1 MELKAFFYIFIKKGR
16 EKMDKRK
23 VIIDCDPGIDD
34 SLAIILAL
42 KSKELEVKGITIV
55 SGNVHGKK
63 GAENALK
70 ILKELNRLDIQVYLG
85 ECEPMERKLITAE
98 DTHGSDGLGESFL
111 PRVEEVTYKEGA
123 VNFILDELKS
133 EDITIIALGPLTN
146 IAKALEK
153 DCEVTRKMKEL
164 VLMGGAFKSFGNCS
178 QVAEFNFWVDPHGVE
193 KVFKELKR
201 KITMVGLDVTRQ
213 CVLTPNYIEM
223 IRQFNEPLGE
233 LIVKITKF
241 YVDFHWNQERT
252 LGCVINDPL
261 AVAYFIDPELCSGK
275 EYFVDIVTEG
285 KAIGMTLVDEG
296 DFYREK
302 PNCLVLTEVNSKGFM
317 EMFLT
322 RIFPKHKEDIIAV
335 LNNSKYGLN

>member
-1 MELKAFFYIFIKKGR
+1 
-16 EKMDKRK
+16 
-23 VIIDCDPGIDD
+23 
-34 SLAIILAL
+34 
-42 KSKELEVKGITIV
+42 
-55 SGNVHGKK
+55 
-63 GAENALK
+63 
-70 ILKELNRLDIQVYLG
+70 
-85 ECEPMERKLITAE
+85 TAE

-123 VNFILDELKS
+123 VDFILDELKS
-133 EDITIIALGPLTN
+133 EDITVIALGPLTN
-146 IAKALEK
+146 IAKALER
-153 DCEVTRKMKEL
+153 DCVGIRKMKEL
-164 VLMGGAFKSFGNCS
+164 VLMGGTFKSFGNCS

-261 AVAYFIDPELCSGK
+261 AVAYFINSELCSGK
-275 EYFVDIVTEG
+275 EYFVDVVTEG

-296 DFYREK
+296 NFYREK
-302 PNCLVLTEVNSKGFM
+302 PNCLVLSEVNSKGFM

-322 RIFPKHKEDIIAV
+322 RIFPNHKEDIISV

>member
-1 MELKAFFYIFIKKGR
+1 MSKK
-16 EKMDKRK
+16 K

-42 KSKELEVKGITIV
+42 KSEELEVKGITIV

-70 ILKELNRLDIQVYLG
+70 ILKELDRLDIPVYLG
-85 ECEPMERKLITAE
+85 ECNPIERELITAE
-98 DTHGSDGLGESFL
+98 D
-111 PRVEEVTYKEGA
+111 KEGA
-123 VNFILDELKS
+123 VDFILNELKS
-133 EDITIIALGPLTN
+133 EDITVIALGPLTN
-146 IAKALEK
+146 IAKALER
-153 DCEVTRKMKEL
+153 DCVGIRKIKEL
-164 VLMGGAFKSFGNCS
+164 ILMGGAFKSFGNCS
-178 QVAEFNFWVDPHGVE
+178 QVAEFNFWVDPHAVE

-223 IRQFNEPLGE
+223 IKQFNEPLGD
-233 LIVKITKF
+233 LIVNITRF
-241 YVDFHWNQERT
+241 YVDFHWIQERT

-261 AVAYFIDPELCSGK
+261 AVAYFINPELCLGK

-296 DFYREK
+296 NFYREK

-322 RIFPKHKEDIIAV
+322 RIFPNHKNDVISV

>member
-1 MELKAFFYIFIKKGR
+1 MVKK
-16 EKMDKRK
+16 K

-34 SLAIILAL
+34 SLAIMLAL
-42 KSKELEVKGITIV
+42 KSEELEVLGITIT
-55 SGNVHGKK
+55 SGNVHAKK

-70 ILKELNRLDIQVYLG
+70 ILKELNRLDIPVYIGSCNPLKR
-85 ECEPMERKLITAE
+85 ELITAE

-111 PRVEEVTYKEGA
+111 PKVEEVNYKEGA
-123 VNFILDELKS
+123 IDFILETLKD

-146 IAKALEK
+146 IAMALEK
-153 DCEVTRKMKEL
+153 NESVMRNVKEL

-178 QVAEFNFWVDPHGVE
+178 QVAEFNFWVDPHGAE
-193 KVFKELKR
+193 KVFKDLKK

-223 IRQFNEPLGE
+223 IKQFNEPLGD
-233 LIVKITKF
+233 LIVKITRF
-241 YVDFHWNQERT
+241 YVDFHWEQERT

-261 AVAYFIDPELCSGK
+261 AIAYFINPELCRGK
-275 EYFVDIVTEG
+275 EYYVDIVTEG
-285 KAIGMTLVDEG
+285 KAIGMSLVDEG

-302 PNCLVLTEVNSKGFM
+302 PNCLVLTEVDSKGFM

-322 RIFPKHKEDIIAV
+322 RIFPNHKKDILAV
-335 LNNSKYGLN
+335 LNNNKYGLN

>member
-1 MELKAFFYIFIKKGR
+1 MSKK
-16 EKMDKRK
+16 K

-42 KSKELEVKGITIV
+42 KSEELEVKGITIV

-70 ILKELNRLDIQVYLG
+70 ILKELDRLDIPVYLG
-85 ECEPMERKLITAE
+85 ECNPIERELITAE

-111 PRVEEVTYKEGA
+111 PGVEEVTYKEGA
-123 VNFILDELKS
+123 VDFILNELKS
-133 EDITIIALGPLTN
+133 EDITVIALGPLTN
-146 IAKALEK
+146 IAKALER
-153 DCEVTRKMKEL
+153 DCVGIRKIKEL
-164 VLMGGAFKSFGNCS
+164 ILMGGAFKSFGNCS
-178 QVAEFNFWVDPHGVE
+178 QVAEFNFWVDPHAVE
-193 KVFKELKR
+193 KVFKELKK

-223 IRQFNEPLGE
+223 IKQFNEPLGD
-233 LIVKITKF
+233 LIVNITRF
-241 YVDFHWNQERT
+241 YVDFHWIQERT

-261 AVAYFIDPELCSGK
+261 AVAYFINPELCLGK

-296 DFYREK
+296 NFYREK

-322 RIFPKHKEDIIAV
+322 RIFPNHKNDVISV